1 MALSENNGTGGN
13 VGNWHVRGHSKIIA
27 QDNGSA
33 TIKTTSSIE
42 SFGGY
47 WYSGLN
53 IHAGACVNGQWAGVD
68 KTGVNVGANST
79 VQLVSKTL
87 KVSKT
92 RNWQSIDCIADV
104 RVNGFAAGFSQ
115 VHVAVDVPPKP
126 SHTVSYNANGGS
138 GAPAPATK
146 WYGEDFYISNQKPT
160 RANHVFQYWATAAN
174 GSGTRYNPGQRYAPD
189 ANVTLYAVWKLAT
202 KPPTIQSF
210 TAQRV
215 DEAGDMS
222 ESGTRVKLYVTWQ
235 CDTSGDS
242 ANTVQSVTIAV
253 QDGGTWKETPVTASG
268 ATGTR
273 TVTLTDLSAD
283 ASWRFRA
290 TVRDKYGTVNA
301 YTTVGPQRFLLDF
314 SAGGRGIGIGV
325 GAPAEGVAINGN
337 PVPVN
342 GCRLPRIYTGSKV
355 ITPAAS
361 SNRHT
366 LFTAGEWA
374 SITGTDIADGHPTVL
389 VSNGDVNA
397 LNVAVTGAG
406 YAPSTK
412 TWYVY
417 LASNISSMFRVNYTI
432 II

>member
-13 VGNWHVRGHSKIIA
+13 VGNWRVRGHSKITA

-79 VQLVSKTL
+79 VELVSKTL

-104 RVNGFAAGFSQ
+104 RVNGYAGGFSQ

-138 GAPAPATK
+138 GAPGSATK

-174 GSGTRYNPGQRYAPD
+174 GSGTRYNPGQRYLPD
-189 ANVTLYAVWKLAT
+189 ANVILYAVWKLAT

-215 DEAGDMS
+215 DEAGVPDS
-222 ESGTRVKLYVTWQ
+222 NGTMVRFTAQWRV
-235 CDTSGDS
+235 DTTGDS
-242 ANTVQSVTIAV
+242 ANACTSLRFGYKNANGAWTDYDPVVNDGTSGTTTIDA
-253 QDGGTWKETPVTASG
+253 GPFSTGASHQL
-268 ATGTR
+268 R
-273 TVTLTDLSAD
+273 VTLS
-283 ASWRFRA
+283 
-290 TVRDKYGTVNA
+290 DKYTTVSSV
-301 YTTVGPQRFLLDF
+301 TTVGPARFVIDV
-314 SAGGRGIGIGV
+314 SPDGRGIGIGV
-325 GAPAEGVAINGN
+325 EAPDDGVS
-337 PVPVN
+337 
-342 GCRLPRIYTGSKV
+342 IYGKP
-355 ITPAAS
+355 I
-361 SNRHT
+361 RMDDGE
-366 LFTAGEWA
+366 AGIE
-374 SITGTDIADGHPTVL
+374 ITGTDGSSIYVGARGININNPRYGHMRLDDNGLNIHNDQGWGLSISAGGWNLTWAGNHTLATGPKAGALYIDGKEIKTV
-389 VSNGDVNA
+389 
-397 LNVAVTGAG
+397 
-406 YAPSTK
+406 
-412 TWYVY
+412 
-417 LASNISSMFRVNYTI
+417 
-432 II
+432 

>member
-13 VGNWHVRGHSKIIA
+13 VGNWHVRGHSKITA

-33 TIKTTSSIE
+33 TITTTSSIE

-79 VQLVSKTL
+79 VELVSKTL

-138 GAPAPATK
+138 GAPGGQTK
-146 WYGEDFYISNQKPT
+146 WWGEVLTLSSTRPT
-160 RANHVFQYWATAAN
+160 RANYTFLGWATSAN
-174 GSGTRYNPGQRYAPD
+174 GAVAYQPGGRYGADN
-189 ANVTLYAVWKLAT
+189 NVTLYAVWKLAT

-215 DEAGDMS
+215 DEAGNMV
-222 ESGTRVKLYVTWQ
+222 ESGTRVKLYVTWK

-268 ATGTR
+268 ATGTG

-283 ASWRFRA
+283 ASWRFR
-290 TVRDKYGTVNA
+290 VVVKDKYGTVNA

-325 GAPAEGVAINGN
+325 GAPAEGVAINGS
-337 PVPVN
+337 PVTVN
-342 GCRLPRIYTGSKV
+342 GCRMPRIYAGSKV
-355 ITPAAS
+355 ITPSAS

-366 LFTAGEWA
+366 LFSEDDWA
-374 SITGTDIADGHPTVL
+374 RITGTSITEGYPTVL
-389 VSNGDVNA
+389 VSNGDVTA
-397 LNVAVTGAG
+397 QNVAVTGAG
-406 YAPSTK
+406 YEGSTK
-412 TWYVY
+412 RWYVW
-417 LASNISSMFRVNYTI
+417 LASNVSGMFRVNYTI

>member
-13 VGNWHVRGHSKIIA
+13 VGNWHVRGHSKITA

-68 KTGVNVGANST
+68 KTGVNVGANAT
-79 VQLVSKTL
+79 VELVSKTL

-92 RNWQSIDCIADV
+92 RKWQSIDCIADV
-104 RVNGFAAGFSQ
+104 RVNGYAAGFSQ

-138 GAPAPATK
+138 GAPGSQTK
-146 WYGEDFYISNQKPT
+146 WWGEILILSNTRPT
-160 RANHVFQYWATAAN
+160 RANHTFLGWATSAN
-174 GSGTRYNPGQRYAPD
+174 GAVAYQPGGRYGADN
-189 ANVTLYAVWKLAT
+189 NVTLYAVWKLAT

-215 DEAGDMS
+215 DEAGNMV
-222 ESGTRVKLYVTWQ
+222 ESGTRVKLYVTWK

-268 ATGTR
+268 ATGTG

-283 ASWRFRA
+283 ASWRFR
-290 TVRDKYGTVNA
+290 VVVKDKYGTVNA

-314 SAGGRGIGIGV
+314 SADGRGIGIGV
-325 GAPAEGVAINGN
+325 GAPAEGVAINGS
-337 PVPVN
+337 PVTVN
-342 GCRLPRIYTGSKV
+342 GCRMPRMFVGSTV
-355 ITPAAS
+355 ITPSAS
-361 SNRHT
+361 STRHT
-366 LFTAGEWA
+366 LFTADQWA
-374 SITGTDIADGHPTVL
+374 SITGTDISQGHPTVL
-389 VSNGDVNA
+389 VANGDINA
-397 LNVAVTGAG
+397 QNVAMTGAG
-406 YAPSTK
+406 YEPSTK
-412 TWYVY
+412 RWYVWC
-417 LASNISSMFRVNYTI
+417 ASAVSSIFRVNYTI
-432 II
+432 FI